1 MDTPTA
7 RVIAQPRILSFLHIL
22 TFSSFFSP
30 FSWNFSFVALHLFP
44 RFSVFLGE
52 TLSFT
57 DKESGKKEANRQW
70 NEKGCISDPE
80 DRILI
85 FFFSFENSHFPRI
98 DRDWV
103 KVMLEVG
110 EMDVCR
116 DFFCARICSSPYVVF
131 FLFFYYFFF
140 RRIFYIGFHVST
152 MAKIEIPQ

>member
-1 MDTPTA
+1 ME
-7 RVIAQPRILSFLHIL
+7 RKEMHIG
-22 TFSSFFSP
+22 S
-30 FSWNFSFVALHLFP
+30 
-44 RFSVFLGE
+44 RG
-52 TLSFT
+52 
-57 DKESGKKEANRQW
+57 
-70 NEKGCISDPE
+70 SDL
-80 DRILI
+80 D

-140 RRIFYIGFHVST
+140 RGIFYIGFHVST